1 MSICREY
8 GQHIRIVF
16 NGHASASIPQ
26 GGFAGCECAE
36 CLRAMAAG
44 DSRVPVT
51 VLTGFLGSGKSTLLN
66 HILSEAKA
74 DGRKLAVIANE
85 YGKVSVD
92 TALMAY

>member
-1 MSICREY
+1 
-8 GQHIRIVF
+8 
-16 NGHASASIPQ
+16 
-26 GGFAGCECAE
+26 
-36 CLRAMAAG
+36 MAAG

-92 TALMAY
+92 TALMAHWSLSLLEAFP